1 MDKHLSKQMYNAAKK
16 MHIKTEIEVLIGE
29 EDAQE
34 IFDEVDAEHNLYGV
48 ENEICRLL
56 CIKRLAANGV
66 PAKDIKA
73 FVSYGLE
80 NAVLSALKI
89 CRRDKR

>member
-34 IFDEVDAEHNLYGV
+34 IFDEVGAEHNTYGV
-48 ENEICRLL
+48 ENEIWRLL
-56 CIKRLAANGV
+56 NIERLAKIGV
-66 PAKDIKA
+66 PVNDIKTL
-73 FVSYGLE
+73 VSYQVEGE
-80 NAVLSALKI
+80 AMNAFSGS
-89 CRRDKR
+89 